1 MAGKRTRTTYPELVA
16 MRRIAKILDDLGDEE
31 ASRVVDWV
39 MNRHAERDS
48 KGMME
53 RLEDNT
59 NVPEKS

>member
-1 MAGKRTRTTYPELVA
+1 

-59 NVPEKS
+59 NVTEKS